1 MVSGNFKK
9 ILCGILLWTALSF
22 SKALVDRVVASVN
35 SEPILESDVR
45 MGMLFYEINNRKQ
58 LVEKLVEDMLF
69 YQFLVGRGLQVP
81 QELIDEAIQNIA
93 RGNKTDVEGI
103 ARELAKEGL
112 TLQDL
117 RRFLEREL
125 LATQGLGAFL
135 EREIKVSDIEIEL
148 EGLKRGSITVV
159 RNLELL
165 VVDKKEESKLKS
177 LFDPKKE
184 LSDIARVMG
193 IGLERLRVA
202 KGELV
207 EAVDR
212 EVWRSRVGELVIA
225 EDKDHIYIA
234 KVISQEE
241 LMDGKSLEELRQE
254 LIAKKMERSK
264 AELLERL
271 RKNSFIKVL
280 Q

>member
-184 LSDIARVMG
+184 LSDIARAMG

>member
-1 MVSGNFKK
+1 M
-9 ILCGILLWTALSF
+9 
-22 SKALVDRVVASVN
+22 DRVVASVN

-184 LSDIARVMG
+184 LSDIARAMG